1 MTRAI
6 LTALALVAFATSAY
20 AQNAHG
26 NPFVEA
32 YGSDVV
38 IADVEVRYRDGVLPG
53 HQDGAANTYAERRFS
68 DEQRAE
74 FQAFAEPRGWNRET
88 AAERMAEYLTESEL
102 RARAAEA
109 PGTRRVN
116 VAITVIDANAPSMMS
131 VLVPG
136 SQIIPTL
143 DYEFAVTD
151 TETGAQLA
159 NGRVDDVYSLAGN
172 INEARRRNG
181 LEYNFSGTD
190 QNFRTLAGQTNALAE
205 SMMTILRGNFVVSG
219 GRSSIG
225 TAYTGMGALNI
236 TTANAQYMIR
246 VTPPPPP
253 VTPPTEVEASAEPA
267 PTQQ

>member
-1 MTRAI
+1 MTRA
-6 LTALALVAFATSAY
+6 LFAALAFTAFATAAH
-20 AQNAHG
+20 AQPAHS
-26 NPFVEA
+26 NPFVQV
-32 YGSDVV
+32 YGPDVV
-38 IADVEVRYRDGVLPG
+38 IASAEVRYRDGVLPG

-68 DEQRAE
+68 DERRAE
-74 FQAFAEPRGWNRET
+74 FQAFAEPRGWSRET

-102 RARAAEA
+102 RARAGEQ
-109 PGTRRVN
+109 PGARRVN

-143 DYEFAVTD
+143 DYEFVVTD
-151 TETGAQLA
+151 AETGAQLA

-172 INEARRRNG
+172 INEARRRND

-205 SMMTILRGNFVVSG
+205 SMMTILRGSFVVSG

-225 TAYTGMGALNI
+225 TAYTGLGAFNI

-253 VTPPTEVEASAEPA
+253 AVGPAVAESPADPA
-267 PTQQ
+267 PEQ